1 MTKDEKLETDYCYPD
16 GDIAFHGSGDVRI
29 RHVHRHGHIEHTLVW
44 INTGKSES
52 YDYRTDSRHPRQG
65 KVEGTLIYRKGCIYT
80 SDNQPL
86 SISDSKMYFSPKQV
100 RIYMRNSKVFSTGNS
115 IATIGAGGGL
125 GGALGFMAADAS
137 SGREDSFAA
146 VLTASAVVAVAVIV
160 PCTLVGVPM
169 MIKGKARLK
178 RLVRDYNSKYLFA
191 E

>member
-1 MTKDEKLETDYCYPD
+1 MKNLRLIIAILTATLLSMTAATSGFGMCTDTD
-16 GDIAFHGSGDVRI
+16 TLNILSSGSI
-29 RHVHRHGHIEHTLVW
+29 RE
-44 INTGKSES
+44 KSES

-100 RIYMRNSKVFSTGNS
+100 RIYMRNSKVFYTGNS
-115 IATIGAGGGL
+115 IAIIGAGGGL

-178 RLVRDYNSKYLFA
+178 KLVRDYNSKYLFA

>member
-1 MTKDEKLETDYCYPD
+1 
-16 GDIAFHGSGDVRI
+16 
-29 RHVHRHGHIEHTLVW
+29 
-44 INTGKSES
+44 
-52 YDYRTDSRHPRQG
+52 
-65 KVEGTLIYRKGCIYT
+65 
-80 SDNQPL
+80 
-86 SISDSKMYFSPKQV
+86 
-100 RIYMRNSKVFSTGNS
+100 
-115 IATIGAGGGL
+115 
-125 GGALGFMAADAS
+125 MAADAS

>member
-1 MTKDEKLETDYCYPD
+1 MNNLRLIIAILTATLLSMAAATSGFGMSTDTD
-16 GDIAFHGSGDVRI
+16 TLNILSSGSI
-29 RHVHRHGHIEHTLVW
+29 RE
-44 INTGKSES
+44 KSES

-115 IATIGAGGGL
+115 NATIGAGGGL

-137 SGREDSFAA
+137 SGREDTFAA

-191 E
+191 G

>member
-1 MTKDEKLETDYCYPD
+1 MKNLKQIIAILTATLLSMAAATSGFGMCTDTD
-16 GDIAFHGSGDVRI
+16 TDTLNILSSGSI
-29 RHVHRHGHIEHTLVW
+29 RE
-44 INTGKSES
+44 KSES

-115 IATIGAGGGL
+115 IVTIGAGGGL

-137 SGREDSFAA
+137 SGREDRFAA
-146 VLTASAVVAVAVIV
+146 VLAASAVVAVAVIV

>member
-1 MTKDEKLETDYCYPD
+1 MKNLKLIIAILTATLLSMAAAASGFGMCTDTD
-16 GDIAFHGSGDVRI
+16 TLNILSSGSI
-29 RHVHRHGHIEHTLVW
+29 RE
-44 INTGKSES
+44 KSES
-52 YDYRTDSRHPRQG
+52 YDYRTDSRHQRQG
-65 KVEGTLIYRKGCIYT
+65 KVEETLIYRKGCIYT

-137 SGREDSFAA
+137 SGREDCFAA
-146 VLTASAVVAVAVIV
+146 VLAASAVVAVAVIV

-178 RLVRDYNSKYLFA
+178 KLVRDYNSKYLFA

>member
-1 MTKDEKLETDYCYPD
+1 MKNLKLIIAILTATLFSMAAATSGFGMCADTDTLNILSSGAIQEKT
-16 GDIAFHGSGDVRI
+16 
-29 RHVHRHGHIEHTLVW
+29 
-44 INTGKSES
+44 ES
-52 YDYRTDSRHPRQG
+52 YDYGTDSRHQRQG

-178 RLVRDYNSKYLFA
+178 KLVRDYNSKYLFA

>member
-1 MTKDEKLETDYCYPD
+1 
-16 GDIAFHGSGDVRI
+16 
-29 RHVHRHGHIEHTLVW
+29 
-44 INTGKSES
+44 
-52 YDYRTDSRHPRQG
+52 
-65 KVEGTLIYRKGCIYT
+65 
-80 SDNQPL
+80 
-86 SISDSKMYFSPKQV
+86 MYFSPKQV

-137 SGREDSFAA
+137 SGREDRFAA
-146 VLTASAVVAVAVIV
+146 VLAASAVVAVAVIV

>member
-1 MTKDEKLETDYCYPD
+1 MCTDTD
-16 GDIAFHGSGDVRI
+16 TLNILSSGSI
-29 RHVHRHGHIEHTLVW
+29 RE
-44 INTGKSES
+44 KSES

-115 IATIGAGGGL
+115 IVTIGAGGGL
-125 GGALGFMAADAS
+125 GGALGFMAADAA
-137 SGREDSFAA
+137 SGREDRFAA
-146 VLTASAVVAVAVIV
+146 VLAASAVVAVAVIV